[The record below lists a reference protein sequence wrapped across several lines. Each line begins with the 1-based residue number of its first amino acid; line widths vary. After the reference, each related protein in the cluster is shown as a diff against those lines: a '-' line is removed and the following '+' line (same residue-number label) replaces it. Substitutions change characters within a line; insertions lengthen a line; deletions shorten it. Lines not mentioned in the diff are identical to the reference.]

1 VFRKNVRDH
10 FVAAARHLLEKSALK
25 AGSNLRY
32 YRCLQPQERRSTG
45 SCSDIITIAKSL
57 PVQVDYSKVADEWR
71 LLQFEKD
78 QPGSEKGSIDILG
91 TFFYD
96 EETHWE

>member
-1 VFRKNVRDH
+1 MFRENVRDH

-71 LLQFEKD
+71 LFSSRKTSQGARREV
-78 QPGSEKGSIDILG
+78 
-91 TFFYD
+91 
-96 EETHWE
+96 